1 MEVIRGKQTLVID
14 NNQFDHLISR
24 HQNVL
29 IDIGTGDGYFVR
41 HSAAKTPDR
50 LVIGIDACRG
60 NLCDNSRKAPQN
72 ALFVIANALSLPG
85 ELTNLADRVTI
96 NFPWGSL
103 LSGLLTGDAAL
114 ISGLFRIMRLQA
126 SLEISLNGGALAEQ
140 GWSLEEGAER
150 IFRVLKESGLR
161 LNRPPMPL
169 AARELH
175 SYPSTWAKRLAFGRD
190 PHGKFLQ
197 GHKY

>member
-50 LVIGIDACRG
+50 LVIGVDACRG
-60 NLCDNSRKAPQN
+60 NLGDISRKAPQN
-72 ALFVIANALSLPG
+72 ALFVIANALNLPG

-103 LSGLLTGDAAL
+103 LSGLLTCDAAL
-114 ISGLFRIMRLQA
+114 ISGLFRIMCLQA

-140 GWSLEEGAER
+140 GWPLEEGAER
-150 IFRVLKESGLR
+150 IFRVLKGSGLR
-161 LNRPPMPL
+161 LNKPPMPL
-169 AARELH
+169 AAKELH

>member
-1 MEVIRGKQTLVID
+1 MEVIRGKQTLFID
-14 NNQFDHLISR
+14 NNQFDHLVSGHKNIM
-24 HQNVL
+24 

-60 NLCDNSRKAPQN
+60 NLCDISRKAPQN
-72 ALFVIANALSLPG
+72 ALFVIANALNLPSD
-85 ELTNLADRVTI
+85 LTNLADRVTI

-114 ISGLFRIMRLQA
+114 IGGLLRIMRLQA

-140 GWSLEEGAER
+140 GWSLDEGAER
-150 IFRVLKESGLR
+150 IFRVLTESGLR
-161 LNRPPMPL
+161 LNKPPMPL
-169 AARELH
+169 AAKELH
-175 SYPSTWAKRLAFGRD
+175 SYPSMWAKRLAFGRD

-197 GHKY
+197 GYKY